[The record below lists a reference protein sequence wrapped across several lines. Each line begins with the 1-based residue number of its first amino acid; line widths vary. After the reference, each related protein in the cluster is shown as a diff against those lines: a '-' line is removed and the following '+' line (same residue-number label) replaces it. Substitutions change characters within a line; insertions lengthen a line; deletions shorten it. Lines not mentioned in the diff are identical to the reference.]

1 MGIFSFFFFSLGFLY
16 TGTLEVHVC
25 NKNQRCILSLQ
36 AEPEHFTFSNTAM
49 SPSIIWT
56 KTKLLIPLNGLLAP
70 ATKLLSL
77 NPFIEF
83 MCHLG
88 NLQTAGVTPGC
99 AVTSARATAGL
110 CFIPD
115 VKGAKT
121 QYRVWDGCLY
131 STVKDFLMSTTTV
144 QIQQNRTHNQ

>member
-1 MGIFSFFFFSLGFLY
+1 MQKP
-16 TGTLEVHVC
+16 LEVHVC
-25 NKNQRCILSLQ
+25 NQNQRCILSLR
-36 AEPEHFTFSNTAM
+36 AEPEHFTFPSTAA

-56 KTKLLIPLNGLLAP
+56 KTKPLIPLSGLLAP

-77 NPFIEF
+77 NPFTEF

-115 VKGAKT
+115 VKGAKNW
-121 QYRVWDGCLY
+121 YRIWHGFLY
-131 STVKDFLMSTTTV
+131 NTVKRLLNEYYCCTNALEM
-144 QIQQNRTHNQ
+144 NRTHNQYTTNSAWFPWPT

>member
-1 MGIFSFFFFSLGFLY
+1 
-16 TGTLEVHVC
+16 
-25 NKNQRCILSLQ
+25 
-36 AEPEHFTFSNTAM
+36 M

-56 KTKLLIPLNGLLAP
+56 KTKPLIPLSGLLAP

-77 NPFIEF
+77 NPFTEF

-88 NLQTAGVTPGC
+88 NLRTAGVTPGC

-110 CFIPD
+110 CFTPD

-121 QYRVWDGCLY
+121 QHRVWSGCLY
-131 STVKDFLMSTTTV
+131 STVKDFLISTTTV
-144 QIQQNRTHNQ
+144 QILYTQPIAHLWLPWPTSFKGTVHQKKGEKKACLQYRIAYLE